1 MEEFEDLSAFQDWE
15 KVRSLFPSKKA
26 MRPNKAWLSGLS
38 TRLGDNRLER
48 LLSDPRSQ
56 QLAVILDQFDDERLK
71 AIRTYAGVNSEQALS
86 AFRLTMIGNVT
97 TPVILISVIHQ
108 LSNGGIKEFFEW
120 LLQGDTIAMAGMF
133 GGIAGFVIAV
143 FIVVVYAVAS
153 LNQARDIRHLIDLF
167 AADRGLFFGL
177 DDLGEQSGS

>member
-86 AFRLTMIGNVT
+86 AF
-97 TPVILISVIHQ
+97 
-108 LSNGGIKEFFEW
+108 
-120 LLQGDTIAMAGMF
+120 
-133 GGIAGFVIAV
+133 
-143 FIVVVYAVAS
+143 
-153 LNQARDIRHLIDLF
+153 
-167 AADRGLFFGL
+167 
-177 DDLGEQSGS
+177 

>member
-71 AIRTYAGVNSEQALS
+71 AIRTYGGVNSEQALS

-108 LSNGGIKEFFEW
+108 LSNGGFKEFF
-120 LLQGDTIAMAGMF
+120 
-133 GGIAGFVIAV
+133 
-143 FIVVVYAVAS
+143 
-153 LNQARDIRHLIDLF
+153 
-167 AADRGLFFGL
+167 
-177 DDLGEQSGS
+177 